1 VEPLGRGEPSV
12 WPARFVHTRPG
23 GDVPRPGK
31 PAQNAGAV
39 NLPKLLKL
47 PKLPKLRD
55 LQLSSVAAFV
65 VVTAAVAY
73 AAMMV
78 FSPVDHAT
86 SASKRLETAGGS
98 RFLIADGDGTEQV
111 KTLLVAGEGNKGLN
125 LQESSLADTQADGA
139 WSIGPN
145 GQAQPSL
152 ALRRRFDYFL
162 LLQGERDIAA
172 LTADIQRQV
181 SAAHGQIAAQQVM
194 ALWASYLQLQQHRWT
209 TQVDMQRPSTWSSA
223 LTERSMK
230 RRELLGIAW
239 ADAFYREEE
248 ADLRQLIAKSNSQD
262 QTASTAAERNL
273 PNTLPDAP
281 QRQAEVDAE
290 WQQWSQ
296 RLEAARSQIAK
307 LQQAPELS
315 EPQRADAVAAYV
327 ASQFSG
333 SELLR
338 VKALLKL

>member
-1 VEPLGRGEPSV
+1 
-12 WPARFVHTRPG
+12 
-23 GDVPRPGK
+23 
-31 PAQNAGAV
+31 V

-47 PKLPKLRD
+47 PKPPSPRI
-55 LQLSSVAAFV
+55 SSVAAFV
-65 VVTAAVAY
+65 AVTAAVAY
-73 AAMMV
+73 AAMMI
-78 FSPVDHAT
+78 FSPVDQAA

-98 RFLIADGDGTEQV
+98 RFLIADGDGTELVKQQV
-111 KTLLVAGEGNKGLN
+111 VAGEGGKGLN
-125 LQESSLADTQADGA
+125 LQASSLADTQADGS

-194 ALWASYLQLQQHRWT
+194 ALWSSYLQLQQHRWT
-209 TQVDMQRPSTWSSA
+209 TQIDMQRHRSWASA

-239 ADAFYREEE
+239 ADAFYRDEEN
-248 ADLRQLIAKSNSQD
+248 DLRQLIATSNGQAHSQD
-262 QTASTAAERNL
+262 LSTSATADRNL
-273 PNTLPDAP
+273 PSALPDAP

-290 WQQWSQ
+290 WQQWSK
-296 RLEAARSQIAK
+296 RLEAARSHIAK

-315 EPQRADAVAAYV
+315 EPQRVDAVAAYV
-327 ASQFSG
+327 TSQFSG

-338 VKALLKL
+338 AKALLKM

>member
-1 VEPLGRGEPSV
+1 M
-12 WPARFVHTRPG
+12 
-23 GDVPRPGK
+23 
-31 PAQNAGAV
+31 
-39 NLPKLLKL
+39 
-47 PKLPKLRD
+47 
-55 LQLSSVAAFV
+55 

-73 AAMMV
+73 AAMMI
-78 FSPVDHAT
+78 FSPVDQPTA
-86 SASKRLETAGGS
+86 ASKRLESSGGS
-98 RFLIADGDGTEQV
+98 RFLVANGDGTEQV
-111 KTLLVAGEGNKGLN
+111 KPLLVAGEAGKGLN
-125 LQESSLADTQADGA
+125 LQESSLADTQADGT

-152 ALRRRFDYFL
+152 TLRRRFDYFL

-172 LTADIQRQV
+172 LTADIKRQV

-194 ALWASYLQLQQHRWT
+194 ALWRSYLQLQQHRWT

-230 RRELLGIAW
+230 RREQLGIAW
-239 ADAFYREEE
+239 AEAFYRDEEN
-248 ADLRQLIAKSNSQD
+248 DLRQLIAKSNGQANGQD
-262 QTASTAAERNL
+262 LTTASAAERNL
-273 PNTLPDAP
+273 PTALPDAP

-290 WQQWSQ
+290 WQQWSK

-327 ASQFSG
+327 TSQFSG

>member
-1 VEPLGRGEPSV
+1 MNLP
-12 WPARFVHTRPG
+12 
-23 GDVPRPGK
+23 K
-31 PAQNAGAV
+31 
-39 NLPKLLKL
+39 LPKLLKL
-47 PKLPKLRD
+47 R
-55 LQLSSVAAFV
+55 LSSVAAV
-65 VVTAAVAY
+65 MVVTAAVAY
-73 AAMMV
+73 AAMMI
-78 FSPVDHAT
+78 FSPVDQPTA
-86 SASKRLETAGGS
+86 ASKRLESSGGS
-98 RFLIADGDGTEQV
+98 RFLVADGDGTEQV
-111 KTLLVAGEGNKGLN
+111 KPLLVAGEAGKGLN
-125 LQESSLADTQADGA
+125 LQESSLADTQADGT

-145 GQAQPSL
+145 GQAQPNL

-194 ALWASYLQLQQHRWT
+194 ALWRSYLQLQQHRWT

-239 ADAFYREEE
+239 AEAFYRDEE
-248 ADLRQLIAKSNSQD
+248 ADLRQLIAKSNGQANGQD
-262 QTASTAAERNL
+262 LTTASAAERNL
-273 PNTLPDAP
+273 PSALPDAP

-296 RLEAARSQIAK
+296 RLDAARSQIAK

-327 ASQFSG
+327 TSQFSG

>member
-1 VEPLGRGEPSV
+1 M
-12 WPARFVHTRPG
+12 
-23 GDVPRPGK
+23 
-31 PAQNAGAV
+31 
-39 NLPKLLKL
+39 
-47 PKLPKLRD
+47 
-55 LQLSSVAAFV
+55 

-73 AAMMV
+73 AAMMI
-78 FSPVDHAT
+78 FSPVDQPTA
-86 SASKRLETAGGS
+86 ASKRLESSGGS
-98 RFLIADGDGTEQV
+98 RFLVADGDGTEQV
-111 KTLLVAGEGNKGLN
+111 KQLAVAGEGGKGLN
-125 LQESSLADTQADGA
+125 LQESSLADTQADGT
-139 WSIGPN
+139 WSIGPD

-194 ALWASYLQLQQHRWT
+194 ALWRSYLQLQQHRWT

-230 RRELLGIAW
+230 RREQLGIAW
-239 ADAFYREEE
+239 AEAFYRDEE
-248 ADLRQLIAKSNSQD
+248 ADLRQQIAKSNGQANGQD
-262 QTASTAAERNL
+262 LTTASAAERNL
-273 PNTLPDAP
+273 PTALPDAP

-290 WQQWSQ
+290 WQQWSK

-327 ASQFSG
+327 TSQFSG

>member
-1 VEPLGRGEPSV
+1 MNLP
-12 WPARFVHTRPG
+12 
-23 GDVPRPGK
+23 K
-31 PAQNAGAV
+31 
-39 NLPKLLKL
+39 LPKLLKL
-47 PKLPKLRD
+47 R
-55 LQLSSVAAFV
+55 LSSVAAV
-65 VVTAAVAY
+65 MVVTAAVAY
-73 AAMMV
+73 AAMMI
-78 FSPVDHAT
+78 FSPVDQTTA
-86 SASKRLETAGGS
+86 ASKRLASSGGS
-98 RFLIADGDGTEQV
+98 RFLVADGDGTEQV
-111 KTLLVAGEGNKGLN
+111 KQLAVAGEGGKGLN
-125 LQESSLADTQADGA
+125 LQESSLADTQADGT

-145 GQAQPSL
+145 GQAQPNL

-194 ALWASYLQLQQHRWT
+194 ALWRSYLQLQQHRWT

-239 ADAFYREEE
+239 AEAFYRGEEN
-248 ADLRQLIAKSNSQD
+248 DLRQLIAKSNGQANGQD
-262 QTASTAAERNL
+262 LTTASAAERNL
-273 PNTLPDAP
+273 PTALPDAP

-290 WQQWSQ
+290 WQQWSK

-327 ASQFSG
+327 TSQFSG

>member
-1 VEPLGRGEPSV
+1 M
-12 WPARFVHTRPG
+12 
-23 GDVPRPGK
+23 
-31 PAQNAGAV
+31 
-39 NLPKLLKL
+39 NLPKL
-47 PKLPKLRD
+47 PSLR
-55 LQLSSVAAFV
+55 LSSVAAFM

-73 AAMMV
+73 AAMMI
-78 FSPVDHAT
+78 FSPVDQTTA
-86 SASKRLETAGGS
+86 ASKRLASSGGS
-98 RFLIADGDGTEQV
+98 RFLVADGDGTEQV
-111 KTLLVAGEGNKGLN
+111 KPLLVAGESGKGLN
-125 LQESSLADTQADGA
+125 LQESSLADTQADGT
-139 WSIGPN
+139 WSIGPD

-194 ALWASYLQLQQHRWT
+194 ALWRSYLQLQQHPWT

-230 RRELLGIAW
+230 RREQLGIAW
-239 ADAFYREEE
+239 AEAFYRDEEN
-248 ADLRQLIAKSNSQD
+248 DLRQLIAKSNGQANGQD
-262 QTASTAAERNL
+262 LTTASAAERNL
-273 PNTLPDAP
+273 PTALPDAP

-290 WQQWSQ
+290 WQQWSK
-296 RLEAARSQIAK
+296 RLEAARSHIAK

-327 ASQFSG
+327 TSQFSG

>member
-1 VEPLGRGEPSV
+1 MNLP
-12 WPARFVHTRPG
+12 
-23 GDVPRPGK
+23 K
-31 PAQNAGAV
+31 
-39 NLPKLLKL
+39 LPKLLKL
-47 PKLPKLRD
+47 R
-55 LQLSSVAAFV
+55 LSCVAAFI

-78 FSPVDHAT
+78 FSPADQPTA
-86 SASKRLETAGGS
+86 ASKRLETTGGS

-111 KTLLVAGEGNKGLN
+111 EQQVVAGEGGKGLN
-125 LQESSLADTQADGA
+125 LQESSLADTQADGT

-145 GQAQPSL
+145 GQAQPNL

-194 ALWASYLQLQQHRWT
+194 ALWRSYLQLQQHRWT

-239 ADAFYREEE
+239 AEAFYRDEE
-248 ADLRQLIAKSNSQD
+248 ADLRQLIAKSNGQANGQD
-262 QTASTAAERNL
+262 LTTASAAERNL
-273 PNTLPDAP
+273 PSALPDAP

-296 RLEAARSQIAK
+296 RLDAARSQIAK

-327 ASQFSG
+327 TSQFSG

>member
-1 VEPLGRGEPSV
+1 MNLP
-12 WPARFVHTRPG
+12 
-23 GDVPRPGK
+23 K
-31 PAQNAGAV
+31 
-39 NLPKLLKL
+39 LPKLLKL
-47 PKLPKLRD
+47 R
-55 LQLSSVAAFV
+55 LSSVAAV
-65 VVTAAVAY
+65 MVVTAAVAY
-73 AAMMV
+73 AAMMI
-78 FSPVDHAT
+78 FSPVDQPTA
-86 SASKRLETAGGS
+86 ASKRLESSGGS
-98 RFLIADGDGTEQV
+98 RFLVADGDGTEQV
-111 KTLLVAGEGNKGLN
+111 KQLAVAGEGGKGLN
-125 LQESSLADTQADGA
+125 LQESSLADTQADGT
-139 WSIGPN
+139 WSIGPD

-194 ALWASYLQLQQHRWT
+194 ALWRSYLQLQQHRWT

-230 RRELLGIAW
+230 RREQLGIAW
-239 ADAFYREEE
+239 AEAFYRDEE
-248 ADLRQLIAKSNSQD
+248 ADLRQQIAKSNGQANGQD
-262 QTASTAAERNL
+262 LTTASAAERNL
-273 PNTLPDAP
+273 PTALPDAP

-290 WQQWSQ
+290 WQQWSK

-327 ASQFSG
+327 TSQFSG

>member
-1 VEPLGRGEPSV
+1 MNLP
-12 WPARFVHTRPG
+12 
-23 GDVPRPGK
+23 K
-31 PAQNAGAV
+31 
-39 NLPKLLKL
+39 LPKLLKL
-47 PKLPKLRD
+47 R
-55 LQLSSVAAFV
+55 LSSVAAV
-65 VVTAAVAY
+65 MVVTAAVAY
-73 AAMMV
+73 AAMMI
-78 FSPVDHAT
+78 FSPVDQPTA
-86 SASKRLETAGGS
+86 ASKRLESSGGS
-98 RFLIADGDGTEQV
+98 RFLVADGDGTEQV
-111 KTLLVAGEGNKGLN
+111 KPLLVAGEGGKGLN
-125 LQESSLADTQADGA
+125 LQESSLADTQADGT
-139 WSIGPN
+139 WSIGPD
-145 GQAQPSL
+145 GQAQPNL

-194 ALWASYLQLQQHRWT
+194 ALWRSYLQLQQHRWT

-230 RRELLGIAW
+230 RREQLGIAW
-239 ADAFYREEE
+239 AEAFYRDEE
-248 ADLRQLIAKSNSQD
+248 ADLRQQIAKSNGQANGQD
-262 QTASTAAERNL
+262 LTTASAAERNL
-273 PNTLPDAP
+273 PTALPDAP

-290 WQQWSQ
+290 WQQWSK

-327 ASQFSG
+327 TSQFSG

>member
-1 VEPLGRGEPSV
+1 M
-12 WPARFVHTRPG
+12 
-23 GDVPRPGK
+23 
-31 PAQNAGAV
+31 
-39 NLPKLLKL
+39 NLPKL
-47 PKLPKLRD
+47 PSLR
-55 LQLSSVAAFV
+55 LSSVAAFM

-73 AAMMV
+73 AAMMI
-78 FSPVDHAT
+78 FSPVDQTTA
-86 SASKRLETAGGS
+86 ASKRLASSGGS
-98 RFLIADGDGTEQV
+98 RFLVADGDGTEQV
-111 KTLLVAGEGNKGLN
+111 KPLLVAGESGKGLN
-125 LQESSLADTQADGA
+125 LQESSLADTQADGT
-139 WSIGPN
+139 WSIGPD

-194 ALWASYLQLQQHRWT
+194 ALWRSYLQLQQHPWT

-239 ADAFYREEE
+239 AEAFYRDEE
-248 ADLRQLIAKSNSQD
+248 ADLRQLIAKSNGQANGQD
-262 QTASTAAERNL
+262 LTTASAAERNL
-273 PNTLPDAP
+273 PTALPDAP

-290 WQQWSQ
+290 WQQWSK
-296 RLEAARSQIAK
+296 RLEAARSHIAK

-327 ASQFSG
+327 TSQFSG

>member
-1 VEPLGRGEPSV
+1 M
-12 WPARFVHTRPG
+12 
-23 GDVPRPGK
+23 
-31 PAQNAGAV
+31 
-39 NLPKLLKL
+39 NLPKL
-47 PKLPKLRD
+47 PSLR
-55 LQLSSVAAFV
+55 LSSVAAFM

-73 AAMMV
+73 AAMMI
-78 FSPVDHAT
+78 FSPVDQTTA
-86 SASKRLETAGGS
+86 ASKRLASSGES
-98 RFLIADGDGTEQV
+98 RFLVADGDGAEQV
-111 KTLLVAGEGNKGLN
+111 KQLAVAGEAGKGLN
-125 LQESSLADTQADGA
+125 LQESSLADTQADGT
-139 WSIGPN
+139 WSIGPS

-194 ALWASYLQLQQHRWT
+194 ALWRSYLQLQQHRWT

-239 ADAFYREEE
+239 AEAFYRDEEN
-248 ADLRQLIAKSNSQD
+248 DLRKQIAKSNGQANGQD
-262 QTASTAAERNL
+262 LNTASAAERNL
-273 PNTLPDAP
+273 PTALPDAP

-296 RLEAARSQIAK
+296 RLEAARSHIAK

-327 ASQFSG
+327 TSQFSG

>member
-1 VEPLGRGEPSV
+1 M
-12 WPARFVHTRPG
+12 
-23 GDVPRPGK
+23 
-31 PAQNAGAV
+31 
-39 NLPKLLKL
+39 
-47 PKLPKLRD
+47 
-55 LQLSSVAAFV
+55 

-73 AAMMV
+73 AAMMI
-78 FSPVDHAT
+78 FSPVDQPTA
-86 SASKRLETAGGS
+86 ASKRLESSGGS
-98 RFLIADGDGTEQV
+98 RFLVADGDGTEQV
-111 KTLLVAGEGNKGLN
+111 KPLLVAGEAGKGLN
-125 LQESSLADTQADGA
+125 LQESSLADTQADGT

-145 GQAQPSL
+145 GQAQPNL

-194 ALWASYLQLQQHRWT
+194 ALWSSYLQLQQHRWT

-230 RRELLGIAW
+230 RREQLGIAW
-239 ADAFYREEE
+239 AEAFYRDEEN
-248 ADLRQLIAKSNSQD
+248 DLRQLIAKSNGQANGQD
-262 QTASTAAERNL
+262 LTTASAAERNL
-273 PNTLPDAP
+273 PTALPDAL

-290 WQQWSQ
+290 WQQWSK

-327 ASQFSG
+327 TSQFSG

>member
-1 VEPLGRGEPSV
+1 MNLP
-12 WPARFVHTRPG
+12 
-23 GDVPRPGK
+23 K
-31 PAQNAGAV
+31 
-39 NLPKLLKL
+39 LPKLLKL
-47 PKLPKLRD
+47 R
-55 LQLSSVAAFV
+55 LSSVAAV
-65 VVTAAVAY
+65 MVVTAVVAY
-73 AAMMV
+73 AAMMI
-78 FSPVDHAT
+78 FSPVDQPTA
-86 SASKRLETAGGS
+86 ASKRLESSGGS
-98 RFLIADGDGTEQV
+98 RFLVADGDGTEQV
-111 KTLLVAGEGNKGLN
+111 KPLLVAGEAGKGLN
-125 LQESSLADTQADGA
+125 LQESSLADTQADGT

-145 GQAQPSL
+145 GQAQPNL

-194 ALWASYLQLQQHRWT
+194 ALWRSYLQLQQHRWT

-230 RRELLGIAW
+230 RREQLGIAW
-239 ADAFYREEE
+239 AEAFYRDEEN
-248 ADLRQLIAKSNSQD
+248 DLRQLIAKSNGQANGQD
-262 QTASTAAERNL
+262 LTTASAAERNL
-273 PNTLPDAP
+273 PTALPDAL

-290 WQQWSQ
+290 WQQWSK

-327 ASQFSG
+327 TSQFSG

>member
-1 VEPLGRGEPSV
+1 M
-12 WPARFVHTRPG
+12 A
-23 GDVPRPGK
+23 
-31 PAQNAGAV
+31 
-39 NLPKLLKL
+39 KL
-47 PKLPKLRD
+47 PSKR
-55 LQLSSVAAFV
+55 LSSVAAFM

-73 AAMMV
+73 AAMMI
-78 FSPVDHAT
+78 FSPVDQPTA
-86 SASKRLETAGGS
+86 ASKRLASSGGS
-98 RFLIADGDGTEQV
+98 RFLVADGDGTEQV
-111 KTLLVAGEGNKGLN
+111 KQLAVAGEGGKGLN
-125 LQESSLADTQADGA
+125 LQGSSLADTQADGT
-139 WSIGPN
+139 WSIGPD

-194 ALWASYLQLQQHRWT
+194 ALWSSYLQLQQHRWT

-230 RRELLGIAW
+230 RREQLGIAW
-239 ADAFYREEE
+239 AEAFYRDEE
-248 ADLRQLIAKSNSQD
+248 ADLRQQIAKSNGQANGQD
-262 QTASTAAERNL
+262 LTTASAAERNL
-273 PNTLPDAP
+273 PTALPYAP

-290 WQQWSQ
+290 WQQWSK

-327 ASQFSG
+327 TSQFSG

>member
-1 VEPLGRGEPSV
+1 M
-12 WPARFVHTRPG
+12 A
-23 GDVPRPGK
+23 
-31 PAQNAGAV
+31 
-39 NLPKLLKL
+39 
-47 PKLPKLRD
+47 
-55 LQLSSVAAFV
+55 
-65 VVTAAVAY
+65 VTAAVVAVVY
-73 AAMMV
+73 AAMMI
-78 FSPVDHAT
+78 FRPVDQPT
-86 SASKRLETAGGS
+86 SDSEHLETAGGS
-98 RFLIADGDGTEQV
+98 RFLVADGDGTEQV
-111 KTLLVAGEGNKGLN
+111 KPLLVVGEAGKGLN
-125 LQESSLADTQADGA
+125 LQESSLADTQADGT
-139 WSIGPN
+139 WSISPS

-181 SAAHGQIAAQQVM
+181 SAAHGQLAAQQIM

-239 ADAFYREEE
+239 AEAFYRGEE
-248 ADLRQLIAKSNSQD
+248 ADLRQLIAKSNGQELTSP
-262 QTASTAAERNL
+262 AAERNL
-273 PNTLPDAP
+273 PNVLPDAP
-281 QRQAEVDAE
+281 QRQASVDAE

-296 RLEAARSQIAK
+296 RLEAARSHIAK

-327 ASQFSG
+327 TSQFSG

>member
-1 VEPLGRGEPSV
+1 M
-12 WPARFVHTRPG
+12 
-23 GDVPRPGK
+23 
-31 PAQNAGAV
+31 
-39 NLPKLLKL
+39 
-47 PKLPKLRD
+47 
-55 LQLSSVAAFV
+55 

-73 AAMMV
+73 AAMMI
-78 FSPVDHAT
+78 FSPVDQTTA
-86 SASKRLETAGGS
+86 ASKRLASSGGS
-98 RFLIADGDGTEQV
+98 RFLVADGDGTEQV
-111 KTLLVAGEGNKGLN
+111 KPLLVAGESGKGLN
-125 LQESSLADTQADGA
+125 LQESSLADTQADGT
-139 WSIGPN
+139 WSIGPD

-194 ALWASYLQLQQHRWT
+194 ALWRSYLQLQQHRWT

-239 ADAFYREEE
+239 AEAFYRDEEN
-248 ADLRQLIAKSNSQD
+248 DLRQLIAKSNGQANGQELTSP
-262 QTASTAAERNL
+262 AAERNL
-273 PNTLPDAP
+273 PNVLPDAT
-281 QRQAEVDAE
+281 QRQASVDAE

-296 RLEAARSQIAK
+296 RLEAARSHIAK

-327 ASQFSG
+327 TSQFSG